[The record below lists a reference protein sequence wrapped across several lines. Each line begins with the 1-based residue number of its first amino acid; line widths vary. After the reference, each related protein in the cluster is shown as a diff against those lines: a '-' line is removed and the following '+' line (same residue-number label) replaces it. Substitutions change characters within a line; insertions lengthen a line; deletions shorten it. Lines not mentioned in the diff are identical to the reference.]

1 MDMAN
6 DSKPPPATSGQHAPD
21 ASRLSTRP
29 ALQGRSIAG
38 SADPTARQPSWSG
51 EAVGVPERRG
61 VPVASSAGSAPQPMV
76 STPLRPSRDR
86 ELGSAPA
93 PLRNLYFTLAAGRPL
108 LKKEL
113 EMAEMPTSPATFV
126 NFCFVRAI
134 PLSLILEI
142 LLVAVLTTQTL
153 DAIAFALIVVL
164 GVPFFFYLTFEYF
177 LMQPRVI
184 IKRRGRKIDQE
195 LVFAGRHL
203 LIEMR
208 SGVMLFDA
216 MLGITRDY
224 GEVSKEFNKIVEK
237 VTLGVPIAVA
247 MHDVA
252 EHSPSSYF
260 RRVILQMANS
270 LVSGSDVA
278 DSLESVLDQVSQEQI
293 IQLKAYGQKLNPLV
307 MFYMIFGV
315 IMPSLGV
322 AFLII
327 LLSFVGTGLS
337 AYGVGIMI
345 AIFGIV
351 TITQFLFLSVVE
363 NSRPSFDL

>member
-1 MDMAN
+1 MDMVN
-6 DSKPPPATSGQHAPD
+6 DPKTPPANSGLRPVGAPSGLPPQTGGMSPAD
-21 ASRLSTRP
+21 RRLSNP
-29 ALQGRSIAG
+29 
-38 SADPTARQPSWSG
+38 
-51 EAVGVPERRG
+51 
-61 VPVASSAGSAPQPMV
+61 SSAGSAPQPMV
-76 STPLRPSRDR
+76 STPLRPSRER
-86 ELGSAPA
+86 ELGGAPA

-113 EMAEMPTSPATFV
+113 EMAEMTQTPAAFV
-126 NFCFVRAI
+126 NFCFVRAV
-134 PLSLILEI
+134 PLAIILEI
-142 LLVAVLTTQTL
+142 LLIGVLTTQAL
-153 DAIAFALIVVL
+153 DTVVFALITCL
-164 GVPFFFYLTFEYF
+164 GVPVFFYLTFEYF

-184 IKRRGRKIDQE
+184 IRRRARKVDQE

-203 LIEMR
+203 LISMR

-237 VTLGVPIAVA
+237 VTLGVPMAIA

-252 EHSPSSYF
+252 EHSPSSYL
-260 RRVILQMANS
+260 RRVLLQMANS